1 MFSSI
6 ASFHRVPV
14 HLHRCLRHTRG
25 SRSVKPC
32 LSVPARKCQ
41 RNLQTDNFLHG
52 TTADYLEDIY
62 SRWQKDPSSV
72 DNSWKTYFDAIE
84 SGKTPPPHLFQ
95 PSEDSLTRGHRSSS
109 LLPGLNKPQFT
120 RLPSLNDDQAKVQR
134 LVRAF
139 QDHGHKAAKT
149 NPLESKSRRVSI
161 PELELDFYGFT
172 EADLDR
178 TFVLGAEVLP
188 GYRASSGN
196 QMKLRDIVDA
206 CKAQYCG
213 SIGAEY
219 LHAAT
224 LEERDWIR
232 ERIERPSQWV
242 FTAEEKKRILD
253 RLVCSTGFEKFLAS
267 KFPNAKRF
275 GLEGVE
281 SQLPAVEAV
290 IDSSA
295 ENGVRNIIFPC
306 CHRGKLNILSNVTQ
320 KPNELIFNEFLGEIK
335 SRPDIPGD
343 VKYHLGMNHERET
356 HSGKKVNISI
366 LPNPSH
372 LEAQDPVAQGMA
384 RAIQQQNGEDRTSTM
399 VFNSHTDASFAGQ
412 GVIYETLG
420 LSGLSSYET
429 GGTVHLIVNNQ
440 VGFTTDPESARTS
453 SYASDV
459 AKVID
464 APVFHVNADDVEA
477 VVFVSKLA
485 ADYRA
490 VFAKDVLIDLICYR
504 KNGHNEMDQPS
515 FTQPLMY
522 EEVANKVPQLQLY
535 ANKLMREGVTSR
547 EEVSAMEAAVW
558 NKLTECLE
566 NTKEIT
572 PVDREYLTEP
582 WKSLKKPEDVV
593 RDVFPPRPTSIT
605 QEVMNTV
612 ASKVGVPEKPFTVH
626 KSLNRILQKRQESF
640 HDEQGIDWATAE
652 ALAMG
657 SLCLEGYHVRVSGQ
671 DVERGTFSQRHAV
684 LHDQNDA
691 SKLIPLDSL
700 SPDQARFTVGNS
712 SLSEFG
718 VMGFDYGYSCMHP
731 NALVMWEAQFG
742 DFANNAQCIID
753 QFISSG
759 EDKWLLR
766 SGLVLSLPHGFD
778 GQGSEHSSARM
789 ERFLQLCNED
799 ARFYP
804 SREKLERQHQDANI
818 QIVYM
823 TTPANLFHVL
833 RRQLHR
839 EFRKRKLMLVLSSL
853 LRHPMV
859 KSSMGDFIG
868 DSSFQ
873 PLISDPGH
881 GVSIAEPS
889 EIKRVIY
896 CTGQVYMALANY
908 RETHKITDTA
918 ITRIEQLHPFP
929 WHQVKENLSCYT
941 GASDIV
947 WCQEE
952 SLNDGPWAFARTR
965 LETIFDITEQHK
977 GRRVRFAGRGATSS
991 VATGFVKEHHAQ
1003 ERTLIREAFD
1013 CDEARDDISA

>member
-1 MFSSI
+1 MLSLR
-6 ASFHRVPV
+6 ASFHRAPV
-14 HLHRCLRHTRG
+14 HLHRGLRHTTG
-25 SRSVKPC
+25 SRNLRPS
-32 LSVPARKCQ
+32 LSFHARQSHRC
-41 RNLQTDNFLHG
+41 LQTDSFLHG
-52 TTADYLEDIY
+52 TTADYLDDVY
-62 SRWQKDPSSV
+62 AKWQEDPSSV
-72 DNSWKTYFDAIE
+72 DKSWKMYFEAIE
-84 SGKTPPPHLFQ
+84 NDKPPPPHLFRL
-95 PSEDSLTRGHRSSS
+95 SEDSFIRAHNPSP
-109 LLPGLNKPQFT
+109 LLPGFNQPQPT
-120 RLPSLNDDQAKVQR
+120 RLSPPNEDQARIER

-139 QDHGHKAAKT
+139 QDHGHKAART
-149 NPLESKSRRVSI
+149 NPLGIKSRNSSV
-161 PELELDFYGFT
+161 PELELDFYGFAD
-172 EADLDR
+172 ADLDR
-178 TFVLGAEVLP
+178 VFTLGAEVLP
-188 GYRASSGN
+188 EYHTSTGK
-196 QMKLRDIVDA
+196 QMTLRDIVKA

-213 SIGAEY
+213 SIGTEY
-219 LHAAT
+219 SHVAT

-232 ERIERPSQWV
+232 NRIESPGLYQFSV
-242 FTAEEKKRILD
+242 EEKKRILD
-253 RLVCSTGFEKFLAS
+253 RLVWSTSFEKFLAS

-281 SQLPAVEAV
+281 SQLPAVKAV

-295 ENGVRNIIFPC
+295 EHGVRNIIFPC
-306 CHRGKLNILSNVTQ
+306 CHRGKLNIMSNVTR
-320 KPNELIFNEFLGEIK
+320 KPNELIFNEFLGEMK

-343 VKYHLGMNHERET
+343 VKYHLGMNYERET
-356 HSGKKVNISI
+356 PSGKKVNISI

-384 RAIQQQNGEDRTSTM
+384 RAVQQQNGEDRSSTM
-399 VFNSHTDASFAGQ
+399 VLNSHTDASFSGQ

-420 LSGLSSYET
+420 LSGLKSYET

-453 SYASDV
+453 SYASDI
-459 AKVID
+459 AKGID

-477 VVFVSKLA
+477 VVFASKLA

-490 VFAKDVLIDLICYR
+490 RFAKDVWVDLICYR

-522 EEVANKVPQLQLY
+522 EEISNKTPQLQLY
-535 ANKLMREGVTSR
+535 VDKLTWEGVISR

-558 NKLTECLE
+558 NTLSESLE
-566 NTKEIT
+566 NSKDME
-572 PVDREYLTEP
+572 PVDREYLTRP
-582 WKSLKKPEDVV
+582 WEALKKPEDVAREV
-593 RDVFPPRPTSIT
+593 YCPKPTSIT
-605 QEVMNTV
+605 QDVVDTV
-612 ASKVGVPEKPFTVH
+612 ASKLGVPEKPFVVH

-640 HDEQGIDWATAE
+640 QDGQGIDWATAE

-657 SLCLEGYHVRVSGQ
+657 SLCLEGHHVRVSGQ
-671 DVERGTFSQRHAV
+671 DVERGTFSQRHAL

-691 SKLIPLDSL
+691 SKHIPLDTL
-700 SPDQARFTVGNS
+700 SPDQARFTIGNS
-712 SLSEFG
+712 SLSEHG

-753 QFISSG
+753 QFIVSG

-804 SREKLERQHQDANI
+804 SPEKLERQHQDANI
-818 QIVYM
+818 QIVCM

-839 EFRKRKLMLVLSSL
+839 EFRKPLIIFFSKSL

-859 KSSMGDFIG
+859 KSNITECMGDSG
-868 DSSFQ
+868 FQ
-873 PLISDPGH
+873 PLIPDPNH
-881 GVSIAEPS
+881 GVSISEPS
-889 EIKRVIY
+889 GIKRVIY
-896 CTGQVYMALANY
+896 CTGQVYMALASY
-908 RETHKITDTA
+908 RETHNITDTA

-929 WHQVKENLSCYT
+929 WQQVKENLSSYT
-941 GASDIV
+941 SALDVV

-965 LETIFDITEQHK
+965 LETIFGTMEQHK
-977 GRRVRFAGRGATSS
+977 GRRVRFAGREATSC
-991 VATGFVKEHHAQ
+991 VATGFGKEHHAQ
-1003 ERTLIREAFD
+1003 ERALIREAFGHH
-1013 CDEARDDISA
+1013 EVLGSSA